1 MLIETTM
8 RYDPEREVVWVWPDR
23 HDPFLVSRDSIEAV
37 LGSAALSEDDLLA
50 ACRQHEAIFSDAAA
64 RKRDAG
70 EIDPDGRL
78 VVTST
83 DLH

>member
-23 HDPFLVSRDSIEAV
+23 HDPFLVSRDTIEGV
-37 LGSAALSEDDLLA
+37 VGSAALSEDDLLA

-64 RKRDAG
+64 RKREDG

>member
-8 RYDPEREVVWVWPDR
+8 RYDPERDDLRVWPDR
-23 HDPFLVSRDSIEAV
+23 HDPFLVSRDTIEEV
-37 LGSAALSEDDLLA
+37 TGSTALSEDDLLA
-50 ACRQHEAIFSDAAA
+50 GCREHEAIFSDAAA
-64 RKRDAG
+64 RKREDG